1 MRILIATDAWAPQV
15 NGVVQTLSQVVAKL
29 KAQGHEVRVIHPGL
43 FKTIPCPTYPEIRLA
58 LWPFSGLR
66 KALEKFKPQAVHIV
80 TEGPIGLAMRL
91 LASNRK
97 LPFTTAYHTQFPE
110 YVKARAGIPIRFTA
124 ALLRWFHK
132 PSRAVM
138 VPTLSVIETLRSR
151 GLNNCVLWQRGV
163 DLNRFNP
170 KQSAA
175 SKHMTYSP
183 RNLETDDTQQVE
195 LLRKLNTCNIEKP
208 VFLYAGRVA
217 VEKNLE
223 AFLSLELPGEKWI
236 AGDGPAR
243 RALEKQHPQAK
254 WFGMLNHA
262 ALSELYKRADVFVFP
277 SMTDTFGLVLLEAM
291 ASGCP
296 VAAFPVN
303 GPLDVVG
310 NSGAGVLDWNLKKA
324 AMAALKIDRDVPLK
338 HASTFTWENCAE
350 QFQGYLAPIGLAST
364 APKALS
370 SNPKPLSN
378 RP

>member
-1 MRILIATDAWAPQV
+1 M
-15 NGVVQTLSQVVAKL
+15 S
-29 KAQGHEVRVIHPGL
+29 
-43 FKTIPCPTYPEIRLA
+43 
-58 LWPFSGLR
+58 
-66 KALEKFKPQAVHIV
+66 
-80 TEGPIGLAMRL
+80 
-91 LASNRK
+91 
-97 LPFTTAYHTQFPE
+97 
-110 YVKARAGIPIRFTA
+110 
-124 ALLRWFHK
+124 
-132 PSRAVM
+132 
-138 VPTLSVIETLRSR
+138 
-151 GLNNCVLWQRGV
+151 
-163 DLNRFNP
+163 
-170 KQSAA
+170 
-175 SKHMTYSP
+175 YSP
-183 RNLETDDTQQVE
+183 CNLEADDTQQVE
-195 LLRKLNTCNIEKP
+195 LLRKLNACNIENP

-223 AFLSLELPGEKWI
+223 AFLSLELPGEKWV

-243 RALEKQHPQAK
+243 KSLEKQYPEAR

-310 NSGAGVLDWNLKKA
+310 NSGAGVLDWNLKTA
-324 AMAALKIDRDVPLK
+324 AMAALKIERNVPLK

-364 APKALS
+364 APNKLS
-370 SNPKPLSN
+370 SNPKPLPN